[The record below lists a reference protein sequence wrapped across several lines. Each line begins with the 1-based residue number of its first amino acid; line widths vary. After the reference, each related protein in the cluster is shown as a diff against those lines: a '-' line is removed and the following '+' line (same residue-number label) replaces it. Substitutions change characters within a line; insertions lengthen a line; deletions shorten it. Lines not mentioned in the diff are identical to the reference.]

1 MTNNTN
7 NNQIALD
14 KTTNIVYNTSMTNNN
29 TNNKTTF
36 LKGTTDMTNTMTHN
50 FRVYMHANGS
60 FDAFANFT
68 SIQEA
73 LDYMR
78 NWTDKTDNWFIYDEN
93 EGRRFKLING
103 SLTVV
108 DSIGSAI

>member
-1 MTNNTN
+1 MTNNN
-7 NNQIALD
+7 NNNNKITLD
-14 KTTNIVYNTSMTNNN
+14 NTSNLMYNTSMTNND
-29 TNNKTTF
+29 TNNK
-36 LKGTTDMTNTMTHN
+36 GNDMIKMTHN

-108 DSIGSAI
+108 DSIGSSI

>member
-1 MTNNTN
+1 MTNNNNN

-14 KTTNIVYNTSMTNNN
+14 NNNNIVYNTSMTNNN
-29 TNNKTTF
+29 TN
-36 LKGTTDMTNTMTHN
+36 KGNDMIKMTHN
-50 FRVYMHANGS
+50 FRVYMHRNGS

-93 EGRRFKLING
+93 ECRKFKMLNG

-108 DSIGSAI
+108 DSIGSVI

>member
-14 KTTNIVYNTSMTNNN
+14 KTTNIVYNTSMTNND
-29 TNNKTTF
+29 TNNK
-36 LKGTTDMTNTMTHN
+36 GNDMIKMTHN

-93 EGRRFKLING
+93 ECRKFKMLNG

-108 DSIGSAI
+108 DSIGSVI

>member
-1 MTNNTN
+1 MTNNN
-7 NNQIALD
+7 NNNKITLD
-14 KTTNIVYNTSMTNNN
+14 NNSNIVYNTDMTNND
-29 TNNKTTF
+29 TNNK
-36 LKGTTDMTNTMTHN
+36 GNNDMIKMTHN
-50 FRVYMHANGS
+50 FRVYMHRNGS

>member
-1 MTNNTN
+1 MTNNNN

-14 KTTNIVYNTSMTNNN
+14 NNNNIVYNTSMTNNN
-29 TNNKTTF
+29 TN
-36 LKGTTDMTNTMTHN
+36 KGNDMIKMTHN
-50 FRVYMHANGS
+50 FRVYMHRNGS

-93 EGRRFKLING
+93 ECRKFKMLNG

-108 DSIGSAI
+108 DSIGSVI

>member
-1 MTNNTN
+1 MNKTLNNNNNT
-7 NNQIALD
+7 LD
-14 KTTNIVYNTSMTNNN
+14 NTSNIVYNTSMTNND
-29 TNNKTTF
+29 TNNK
-36 LKGTTDMTNTMTHN
+36 GNDMIKMTHN
-50 FRVYMHANGS
+50 FRVYMHRNGS

-93 EGRRFKLING
+93 EARKFKLING

-108 DSIGSAI
+108 DSIGSII